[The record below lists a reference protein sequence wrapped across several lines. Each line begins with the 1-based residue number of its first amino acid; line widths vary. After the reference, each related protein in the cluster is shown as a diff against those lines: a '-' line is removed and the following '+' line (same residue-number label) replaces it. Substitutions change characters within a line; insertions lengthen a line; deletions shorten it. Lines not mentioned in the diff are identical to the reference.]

1 MNEPIRV
8 LRSEQLQRLKKMAA
22 SHAAEYLSGEIPDAW
37 VGAAQTLPLGRITA
51 TEGPTLV
58 PDERHDGVC
67 AERLHRHL
75 PLTRLQASDERLWAW
90 LGHARFPDYVAAR
103 WKPADA
109 TAPDRL
115 QRHLET
121 RWFYGKAARARN
133 ALGRLW
139 WGAELTSNP
148 QLRNP
153 RFFAQL
159 PPADP
164 YLYTRMLFLRQ
175 DYQFNLMENAIG
187 RSIEITVTILHYAG
201 ECEAQGRP
209 LSGGDFLNG
218 IIRETNL
225 NSAVRRLELLD
236 FPTVL
241 GMVRAAHETYEQ
253 GRPQRGL
260 GPLFAAAD

>member
-8 LRSEQLQRLKKMAA
+8 LRSEQLQHLRKMAA
-22 SHAAEYLSGEIPDAW
+22 SHAEAYLSGEIPEAW
-37 VGAAQTLPLGRITA
+37 LGAAQTLPLGQVTA
-51 TEGPTLV
+51 TERPTLV

-67 AERLHRHL
+67 AERLHRYL

-90 LGHARFPDYVAAR
+90 LSHARFPEYVAAR
-103 WKPADA
+103 WKPAD
-109 TAPDRL
+109 PNEPEKL

-121 RWFYGKAARARN
+121 RWFHGRAPRARN

-148 QLRNP
+148 QLHNP

-187 RSIEITVTILHYAG
+187 RSREIAVTILHFAG
-201 ECEAQGRP
+201 ECEGQGRS

-218 IIRETNL
+218 IIREANL

-241 GMVRAAHETYEQ
+241 EMVRTAYDTYEQ
-253 GRPQRGL
+253 SRPQRGL